1 MPWPSILCGC
11 TAVVNVCYSG
21 KEKGDGPLA
30 TIPFWL
36 FAPLNPLP
44 FFLLVVGVVSCLI
57 PTSSNKSTDLPTI
70 LWSPAPHYTTAH
82 AWPASTE
89 QATGIQGEED

>member
-1 MPWPSILCGC
+1 MSV
-11 TAVVNVCYSG
+11 TVE

-36 FAPLNPLP
+36 FAPSQSSP
-44 FFLLVVGVVSCLI
+44 LLVVGVVSCLI

-89 QATGIQGEED
+89 QATGILGEED